1 MPGRI
6 ERDQSDQDAATNC
19 NGQQGACQLPD
30 NANIGD
36 NQEDLERMVT
46 WSPGIGPHTS
56 PPSWQLSQKS
66 KATLAMSRSPWQRIS
81 LL

>member
-36 NQEDLERMVT
+36 NQEDLGSVHLVT
-46 WSPGIGPHTS
+46 RY
-56 PPSWQLSQKS
+56 
-66 KATLAMSRSPWQRIS
+66 RSPYFSTILVTLSEKQS
-81 LL
+81 HFGNV

>member
-19 NGQQGACQLPD
+19 NGQQGARQLPD

-36 NQEDLERMVT
+36 KQEDLESGHLVT
-46 WSPGIGPHTS
+46 RY
-56 PPSWQLSQKS
+56 
-66 KATLAMSRSPWQRIS
+66 RSPYFSTILVTLSEKRGHFANV
-81 LL
+81 